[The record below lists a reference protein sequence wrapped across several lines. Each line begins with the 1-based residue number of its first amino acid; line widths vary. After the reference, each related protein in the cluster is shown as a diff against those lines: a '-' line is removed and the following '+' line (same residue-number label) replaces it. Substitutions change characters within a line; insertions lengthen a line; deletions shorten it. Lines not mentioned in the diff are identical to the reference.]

1 MKRLAFITLSLVLLA
16 LVLAGAGAAM
26 YVAYA
31 LAPTEAQEAE
41 VRIKIPPG
49 TGSGRIAALLEE
61 HGLIRDAN
69 IFRYYLIYKKEGGR
83 FQAGEYAMRP
93 GMELDDIIRKMNAGD
108 TVKEE
113 TTRFTIPEGFT
124 VLQIADRLEGL
135 PGFDRQ
141 TFLELADGRLPL
153 AAAKWAAEIPDNPG
167 LRHRLEG
174 YLFPETYEFK
184 LGSTTQDMVQRMTT
198 ELDKKLAG
206 LPADWPDKLK
216 QSGLTFHELM
226 TVASLI
232 EREVVDDEER
242 PIVASV
248 IYNRLNIGMKLQ
260 IDATVQYA
268 LDKPKERLFLN
279 DLQVDSPYNTYQ
291 IGGLPPGPIASPSL
305 KSIQAAL
312 YPVETKF
319 LFYVTKSDG
328 TQKHAFAETYDQH
341 LKNIAEA
348 RKGG

>member
-1 MKRLAFITLSLVLLA
+1 MKRIAFITLSIVLLA
-16 LVLAGAGAAM
+16 LVLAGAGTAM

-31 LAPTEAQEAE
+31 LKPTEPSDTE
-41 VRIKIPPG
+41 VRITVPPG
-49 TGSGRIAALLEE
+49 MGSGRIAKLLEE
-61 HGLIRDAN
+61 NGLVRDAKV
-69 IFRYYLIYKKEGGR
+69 FRYYLLYKKEGGR

-93 GMELDDIIRKMNAGD
+93 GMALDEIIGKMNEGD
-108 TVKEE
+108 TVKQEAL
-113 TTRFTIPEGFT
+113 RFTIPEGYT
-124 VLQIADRLEGL
+124 VLQIADKLEGR
-135 PGFDRQ
+135 PGFERQ
-141 TFLELADGRLPL
+141 TFLELTNKKQDYGTVKWVAD
-153 AAAKWAAEIPDNPG
+153 IPDDPG

-184 LGSTTQDMVQRMTT
+184 LDSSTKDMVLRMAS

-206 LPADWPDKLK
+206 LPADWQDKLK
-216 QSGLTFHELM
+216 QSGLTFHQLM

-248 IYNRLNIGMKLQ
+248 IYNRIKIGMKLQ

-268 LDKPKERLFLN
+268 LDKPKERLFEK
-279 DLQVDSPYNTYQ
+279 DLQIDSPYNTYK
-291 IGGLPPGPIASPSL
+291 IAGLPPGPIASPSL

-312 YPVETKF
+312 YPVETKY

-328 TQKHAFAETYDQH
+328 TQKHAFAETYEQH
-341 LKNIAEA
+341 LKNIADSKK
-348 RKGG
+348 R